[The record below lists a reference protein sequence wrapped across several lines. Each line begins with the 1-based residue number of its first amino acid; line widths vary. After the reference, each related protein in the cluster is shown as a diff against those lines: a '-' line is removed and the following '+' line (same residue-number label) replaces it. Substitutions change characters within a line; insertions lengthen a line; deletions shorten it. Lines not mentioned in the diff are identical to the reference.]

1 MSIEVKLRRGT
12 STDHAS
18 FTGAVGEVTVDTTI
32 KTLKVHDGTTV
43 SGIRIAKFSDI
54 AAFSANLVAIDTS
67 LIPSSNV
74 TFDIGTSDLRWRDLY
89 LSGSSIHLG
98 DQILT
103 SSSNTVTFQ
112 GRGGEPTRL
121 IADSLA
127 IGDVAGGTATI
138 LKSVNGKIASV
149 AANNENVT
157 EATSFANVS
166 ITNLVLENVLGT
178 ENGGTGLTSFTQNG
192 VLFAANSSALAF
204 ATGAAGKVMQVGSN
218 GTPEFNDL
226 DGGSFV

>member
-1 MSIEVKLRRGT
+1 MSIEIKFRRGT
-12 STDHAS
+12 STEHNS
-18 FTGAVGEVTVDTTI
+18 FTGANGEITVDTTI
-32 KTLKVHDGTTV
+32 KTLRVHDGVTV
-43 SGIRIAKFSDI
+43 GGIRLAKFSDL
-54 AAFSANLVAIDTS
+54 ASASNLEFVTTNI
-67 LIPSSNV
+67 IPASNV
-74 TFDIGTSDLRWRDLY
+74 TFDIGTSDLRWRNLY

-138 LKSVNGKIASV
+138 LKSVDGRIASV

-166 ITNLVLENVLGT
+166 ITSLVLENVLGT
-178 ENGGTGLTSFTQNG
+178 QYGGTGLTSFTQNG
-192 VLFAANSSALAF
+192 ILFAANSTTLDF
-204 ATGAAGKVMQVGSN
+204 VTGATGKIMQIGSS

-226 DGGSFV
+226 DGGDFT

>member
-18 FTGAVGEVTVDTTI
+18 FTGAVGEVTIDTTI
-32 KTLKVHDGTTV
+32 QTLKVHDGTTV
-43 SGIRIAKFSDI
+43 GGHRIAKYGDI
-54 AAFSANLVAIDTS
+54 AVVSANTLLFVPSNI
-67 LIPSSNV
+67 IPNANSVYN
-74 TFDIGTSDLRWRDLY
+74 IGTANLRWRDLY
-89 LSGSSIHLG
+89 LGGSIHLSNQVITAG
-98 DQILT
+98 
-103 SSSNTVTFQ
+103 SNTVTFE
-112 GRGGEPTRL
+112 GASGEPVRL

-138 LKSVNGKIASV
+138 LKSINGKISSV
-149 AANNENVT
+149 AANNESVT

-178 ENGGTGLTSFTQNG
+178 QHGGTGLTSFTQNG

-204 ATGAAGKVMQVGSN
+204 ATGATGKVMQVGSN
-218 GTPEFNDL
+218 GSPEFNDL
-226 DGGSFV
+226 DGGNFI